1 MLNVK
6 RSPCIL
12 LGAGLRQYEMWC
24 RKRETSILRRDPIS
38 VHLIHTFFPRQF
50 YDHLSF
56 LILQRPKSW
65 HNQKTVPLIAGG
77 TITRSGGHA
86 QHLHVPGAAISGAF
100 DFFQAL
106 LDEERNSPERALGG
120 EDGTGWN
127 KEVVVVELGGEGGQL
142 ALRSNVALGAAASDT
157 SMQIDAEAD
166 KENRRENAL

>member
-1 MLNVK
+1 M
-6 RSPCIL
+6 
-12 LGAGLRQYEMWC
+12 
-24 RKRETSILRRDPIS
+24 
-38 VHLIHTFFPRQF
+38 
-50 YDHLSF
+50 
-56 LILQRPKSW
+56 
-65 HNQKTVPLIAGG
+65 
-77 TITRSGGHA
+77 
-86 QHLHVPGAAISGAF
+86 PGAAISGAF